1 MAAKTR
7 RKNRMSV
14 SPLVLVLSWKEAK
27 KKKKKL
33 TWIFRTSSLLIP
45 DHLKCGSPHQ
55 HKHKRGLLTDLAH
68 KSPQIRDITTT
79 WRRQQQPANIA
90 FSQEKK
96 NSMMSKNREEKCL
109 LAEDKL
115 MASNII
121 SLLHTLTQRVSAM
134 EREKH
139 RQDY

>member
-1 MAAKTR
+1 MKKTAATSKHC
-7 RKNRMSV
+7 
-14 SPLVLVLSWKEAK
+14 LLS
-27 KKKKKL
+27 KKKKL
-33 TWIFRTSSLLIP
+33 Y
-45 DHLKCGSPHQ
+45 
-55 HKHKRGLLTDLAH
+55 
-68 KSPQIRDITTT
+68 
-79 WRRQQQPANIA
+79 
-90 FSQEKK
+90 
-96 NSMMSKNREEKCL
+96 MMSKNREEKCL